1 MVIDLEKYENMPFRE
16 SKSAFCVREYG
27 WIGYH
32 VHKGSWGISKN
43 PYKIEQRV
51 LKNNI
56 GKSFALAFSYYC
68 KKVKPRYQDLF
79 LKNFQEKYWRYYR
92 GFGLDYIIDENGNIQ
107 DIREEKP
114 KKEISIKFN
123 NYQIEIRH
131 KLTGHPRKHFEDVY
145 SYREIDT
152 KKYKKYYYWAI
163 TRKIDG
169 VFHYFEKDKFLHLEY
184 VGKYGGKTVPLHQR
198 YTAKESDFIP
208 VCISGS
214 IKYFDSKQNREFQ
227 RYNAELEKSKKSI
240 FKNEREQQRKVIELG
255 LLSKFSISKSA
266 KKELKKKMEAERRE
280 KERLAKEEMKLT
292 LQRKGFRPN
301 AFTNKPE

>member
-1 MVIDLEKYENMPFRE
+1 MVYSIEEYENMPFRE
-16 SKSAFCVREYG
+16 SKSAFCARKYKG
-27 WIGYH
+27 LPYYH
-32 VHKGSWGISKN
+32 HTGNWGIDKN
-43 PYKIEQRV
+43 PYNISKRV
-51 LKNNI
+51 LKANI

-68 KKVKPRYQDLF
+68 SKVEKRFQHIF
-79 LKNFQEKYWRYYR
+79 LENFREKYWRYYR
-92 GFGLDYIIDENGNIQ
+92 GFDLDYIIDENGNIQ

-114 KKEISIKFN
+114 KKEISIKFD

-131 KLTGHPRKHFEDVY
+131 KITGHPRKHFEDVY

-152 KKYKKYYYWAI
+152 KKYKKYRYWAI

-169 VFHYFEKDKFLHLEY
+169 VFHYFEKDKLLHLEY

-198 YTAKESDFIP
+198 YTAKEKDFVP

-214 IKYFDSKQNREFQ
+214 IKYFDSKQDREFQ
-227 RYNAELEKSKKSI
+227 RYHAELKKNSKSI
-240 FKNEREQQRKVIELG
+240 FKNEREQLRKVVELG

-266 KKELKKKMEAERRE
+266 KKELKKKMEAERKE